1 MRKLLPQSTTAA
13 LLLGAAYIWFMVV
26 GQRPV
31 GGPGT
36 TADPLV
42 VELIGTVA
50 LFGAV
55 GWSWIFGVERRVLAF
70 TPAEV
75 TFLFSGPV
83 SRRGLIQFKLLRN
96 QLLILFNAVLWT
108 LILSR
113 ERFGVSSW
121 LRVISIW
128 VLLTTLSFHRLGASF
143 VRTSISEHG
152 RLGVRHRALSLL
164 VLGAM
169 LVLYKT
175 RVIKVTERFRAGV
188 LAATLAIAVVYLV
201 ALVLGLFGVRVPFL
215 NDASPLGILISLA
228 IVAVA
233 ALNLVLDFDLIERGA
248 RSGAPAYMEWYA
260 AFGLLVT
267 LVWLYLELLRLLSK
281 LRR

>member
-1 MRKLLPQSTTAA
+1 MRAPTSPPMRSHNPALRDDVFTTRLDGGGTMTVQGTVNKTA
-13 LLLGAAYIWFMVV
+13 LLLVLAMATATASWVLATSGGSGVAGWALVASLAGLGVAIATIVRPRWSPVTGPIYALVEGVVLGVVSMWFEASY
-26 GQRPV
+26 
-31 GGPGT
+31 PGI
-36 TADPLV
+36 AMQA
-42 VELIGTVA
+42 VA
-50 LFGAV
+50 LTFG
-55 GWSWIFGVERRVLAF
+55 
-70 TPAEV
+70 
-75 TFLFSGPV
+75 
-83 SRRGLIQFKLLRN
+83 
-96 QLLILFNAVLWT
+96 
-108 LILSR
+108 
-113 ERFGVSSW
+113 
-121 LRVISIW
+121 
-128 VLLTTLSFHRLGASF
+128 
-143 VRTSISEHG
+143 
-152 RLGVRHRALSLL
+152 

-188 LAATLAIAVVYLV
+188 LAATLAIFVVYLV
-201 ALVLGLFGVRVPFL
+201 SLVLGLFGVGVPLL